1 MSEHEE
7 KQDKPKGPNTH
18 CQCEEA
24 SGGAP
29 EWLVSY
35 ADNLSLLLAFFVIL
49 LAMNL
54 KEDTSGGIGG
64 KEDFGGQPTVANL
77 DLALAIRSAFNNPVS
92 VSSTIPNEQ
101 RLVQRLRERDGQQ
114 GNATDQGQDGPFD
127 SVQAQAPTEFY
138 VPSGIVEFAFGS
150 SAISAVGR
158 EQAEQVAEQVH
169 DMAYVIEVR
178 GHASPFEVFRNE
190 REGMQ
195 LSHERALAVA
205 GVLADCGIPWD
216 NLHLVAVSDG
226 APLGDRAITR
236 AEGERHQIVEI
247 VTTAR
252 RVREG
257 IGGEAQ
263 IAPGLVPSP
272 TGSRGP

>member
-1 MSEHEE
+1 MSEHDE
-7 KQDKPKGPNTH
+7 KQDKPKGPAH
-18 CQCEEA
+18 CACEEQSA
-24 SGGAP
+24 GAP

-64 KEDFGGQPTVANL
+64 KEEFGGQPTVANL

-92 VSSTIPNEQ
+92 ANSTIPNEQ
-101 RLVQRLRERDGQQ
+101 RLVQRIRERSGHL
-114 GNATDQGQDGPFD
+114 GNAVDQGQDGQYD
-127 SVQAQAPTEFY
+127 AVEAQAPTEFY
-138 VPSGIVEFAFGS
+138 VPSGVVEFAFGS

-158 EQAEQVAEQVH
+158 EHAEQVAAEIH
-169 DMAYVIEVR
+169 DLAYVIEVR

-190 REGMQ
+190 REGMH
-195 LSHERALAVA
+195 LSFERALAVA
-205 GVLADCGIPWD
+205 DALVAAGVPWD
-216 NLHLVAVSDG
+216 NLHVVAVSDG
-226 APLGDRAITR
+226 VPLGDRATTR
-236 AEGERHQIVEI
+236 AEGERHQVVEI

-257 IGGEAQ
+257 VGGEAH
-263 IAPGLVPSP
+263 IAPGMVPSP